1 MIAWELWLR
10 ISGHALFIFWGKCK
24 GGDGMME
31 VWKDIPGYEG
41 KYQVSNKGRVKS
53 LSRKDAKGQSLPER
67 ILKLQDNGRGYKKVT
82 LWSNGVGKKYFVHYL
97 VAATFIPN
105 PCNYKIVHHID
116 EDPSNNDVK
125 NLKWC
130 TQSENVKAGS
140 ATQRRLANTDFSRK
154 RISEKSL
161 QNLISQREKQ
171 KKKVDQYSL
180 TGDFIKTWSSVSEAA
195 KAIGGQSSN
204 IASCAAGR
212 RKTAYGYI
220 WRYGNV

>member
-1 MIAWELWLR
+1 M
-10 ISGHALFIFWGKCK
+10 
-24 GGDGMME
+24 
-31 VWKDIPGYEG
+31 
-41 KYQVSNKGRVKS
+41 
-53 LSRKDAKGQSLPER
+53 
-67 ILKLQDNGRGYKKVT
+67 
-82 LWSNGVGKKYFVHYL
+82 
-97 VAATFIPN
+97 
-105 PCNYKIVHHID
+105 
-116 EDPSNNDVK
+116 
-125 NLKWC
+125 
-130 TQSENVKAGS
+130 KAGS